1 MISKQ
6 LIGYLIG
13 YLIDYLIDYLIVY
26 LIVYLFELSRYISR
40 MSNAQCLRPDGVY
53 VVPITALK
61 N

>member
-6 LIGYLIG
+6 LIAH
-13 YLIDYLIDYLIVY
+13 LIDYLIDY

-40 MSNAQCLRPDGVY
+40 MSNTQCRRPDEVY
-53 VVPITALK
+53 VVPITALR